1 MLKVTRKSLSDV
13 IDQVGPDQM
22 GVNGEVG
29 QCGAENIEDEPGGGL
44 AISEL
49 VAAVVG
55 DDAHQV
61 LAHCQLNGLL
71 LARVHLHPEGHEIK
85 HGLVLEN
92 GRCLENRL
100 VFQLCWI
107 LQHLE
112 HDLPRLMLLG
122 ELDKFL
128 VGQLK

>member
-1 MLKVTRKSLSDV
+1 MLKVTRKSLRYV

-61 LAHCQLNGLL
+61 LAHS
-71 LARVHLHPEGHEIK
+71 
-85 HGLVLEN
+85 
-92 GRCLENRL
+92 
-100 VFQLCWI
+100 
-107 LQHLE
+107 
-112 HDLPRLMLLG
+112 
-122 ELDKFL
+122 LD
-128 VGQLK
+128 